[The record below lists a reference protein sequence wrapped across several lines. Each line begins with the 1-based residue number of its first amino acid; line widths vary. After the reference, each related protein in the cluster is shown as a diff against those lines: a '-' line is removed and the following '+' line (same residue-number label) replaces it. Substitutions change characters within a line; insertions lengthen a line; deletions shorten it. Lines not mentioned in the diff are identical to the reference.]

1 MATNREPKTDELRS
15 SIFMTLPSK
24 MMYPDY
30 YSFIKEPIALNPIRR
45 KIEALKYPRALPP
58 PLRAPYFPCGTAQP
72 GLIGQILRF
81 QWHGFTFF
89 AVRRGLVG
97 VDMRRWRNSSW
108 TCC

>member
-58 PLRAPYFPCGTAQP
+58 PPSARHISPVELHNLG
-72 GLIGQILRF
+72 
-81 QWHGFTFF
+81 
-89 AVRRGLVG
+89 
-97 VDMRRWRNSSW
+97 
-108 TCC
+108 